1 MKNKQPNHTRQ
12 FPRRALL
19 KGAAIAATGLA
30 VAGGIVGKGAMKA
43 SSQKASAKNDSRLL
57 DLERQWLVA
66 EAAAERN
73 SKAHLAALDS
83 LPAWARPGDDNHGIH
98 AGWPELDRQHPAFRS
113 LDSAE
118 WAHFS
123 TRPNLS
129 QLRGYNRRVLANS
142 APGSDEYEAGKR
154 AGRERVR
161 AWTARQRE
169 QRGLK
174 ASTDAARFAA
184 LGEKQGERMLEL
196 EYRIL
201 ETPAETIEGL
211 AAKIRVSARWEG
223 DYEKLV
229 NLTDYRSAVAT
240 LEHLYVSS
248 ILRDS
253 ERLAGG
259 GA

>member
-1 MKNKQPNHTRQ
+1 MSGL
-12 FPRRALL
+12 PRRALL
-19 KGAAIAATGLA
+19 KGAAIAAAGLA

-43 SSQKASAKNDSRLL
+43 SSQKAPAKNDSRLL
-57 DLERQWLVA
+57 DLERQWGEA
-66 EAAAERN
+66 RAAAQR
-73 SKAHLAALDS
+73 SGKAHLAALDS

-98 AGWPELDRQHPAFRS
+98 VGWPELDRQHPAFRS

-129 QLRGYNRRVLANS
+129 QLRGYNRLVLAHS
-142 APGSDEYEAGKR
+142 APGSDEYEARKR
-154 AGRERVR
+154 AGNARVR
-161 AWTARQRE
+161 AWIARQRE

-174 ASTDAARFAA
+174 ASRDADHFAA
-184 LGEKQGERMLEL
+184 LGEKLGERMLEL

-201 ETPAETIEGL
+201 ETPAETIAGL
-211 AAKIRVSARWEG
+211 AAKIRVSASWEG
-223 DYEKLV
+223 NYEKLV

-240 LEHLYVSS
+240 LEYLYQSS

-253 ERLAGG
+253 ERMAGRV
-259 GA
+259 A